1 MKATGAGGSFC
12 VTPTLPPPVVQTGEM
27 MYVVAMGLNFLNTP
41 EGKDFEFTGPSFSGS
56 KWFGFGAGIAVRKQD
71 PELRDAFNTAIDA
84 IRADGT
90 YDRIRSAHFGFDIY
104 GE

>member
-1 MKATGAGGSFC
+1 MDLASGRLDA
-12 VTPTLPPPVVQTGEM
+12 VM
-27 MYVVAMGLNFLNTP
+27 ADVVAMGLNFLNTP

-56 KWFGFGAGIAVRKQD
+56 KWFGFGAGIAVRKED
-71 PELRDAFNTAIDA
+71 PELRDAFNKAIDA

-90 YDRIRSAHFGFDIY
+90 YDRIRSAYFSFDIY